1 MSTRGAA
8 QITTTQD
15 KSVAP
20 PALAIILHCTHGD
33 AVGYPVVAPLALE
46 ASTMKPVPAKFIT
59 SAANPKHFPT
69 EGPPEFAFLGRSNVG
84 KSSLINSLLGQ
95 KLAHVSSTP
104 GRTRTI
110 NFIGIYAKAAQPHPD
125 MLLVDLPGYGY
136 AKLSKEISAEWPKF
150 IEPYL
155 QEREAL
161 ALCIVLIDSN
171 IPAQPPDCHLIDF
184 LRGMG
189 RDFLVV
195 ATKADKLSG
204 NKLRNALTT
213 LARDHGIDAL
223 LPYSARTG
231 DGRAELW
238 REIRSRVNK

>member
-1 MSTRGAA
+1 
-8 QITTTQD
+8 
-15 KSVAP
+15 
-20 PALAIILHCTHGD
+20 
-33 AVGYPVVAPLALE
+33 
-46 ASTMKPVPAKFIT
+46 MKPIIAKFLT
-59 SAANPKHFPT
+59 SAADPKFFPP

-110 NFIGIYAKAAQPHPD
+110 NFIGIYAKAAQPHPES
-125 MLLVDLPGYGY
+125 LLVDLPGYGY

-155 QEREAL
+155 HERETL
-161 ALCIVLIDSN
+161 ALSIVLIDSN
-171 IPAQPPDCHLIDF
+171 IPAQAPDRQLIDF
-184 LRGMG
+184 LRGAG
-189 RDFLVV
+189 RDFIVV
-195 ATKADKLSG
+195 ATKADKLSS
-204 NKLRNALTT
+204 NKLRSALAT
-213 LARDHGIDAL
+213 LARDHEIETP

-238 REIRSRVNK
+238 HEIRARVAQ

>member
-1 MSTRGAA
+1 
-8 QITTTQD
+8 
-15 KSVAP
+15 
-20 PALAIILHCTHGD
+20 
-33 AVGYPVVAPLALE
+33 
-46 ASTMKPVPAKFIT
+46 MKPPIAKFLT
-59 SAANPKHFPT
+59 SAADPQFFPV

-84 KSSLINSLLGQ
+84 KSSLINSLLDQ

-110 NFIGIYAKAAQPHPD
+110 NFIGIYAKPNQPHPEL
-125 MLLVDLPGYGY
+125 LLVDLPGYGY
-136 AKLSKEISAEWPKF
+136 AKISREISAEWPKF

-155 QEREAL
+155 QDRDTLAL
-161 ALCIVLIDSN
+161 AIVLIDSN
-171 IPAQPPDCHLIDF
+171 IPPQEPDQQLIHF
-184 LRGMG
+184 LRAMQ

-204 NKLRNALTT
+204 NKLRSALAL
-213 LARDHGIDAL
+213 LAREHQLDAI

-238 REIRSRVNK
+238 REIRSRMPA